1 MRFEGSPLQL
11 FAAPQ
16 KKMTRFADANGAT
29 SL

>member
-1 MRFEGSPLQL
+1 MRFEGSLLQV

-16 KKMTRFADANGAT
+16 KKTTRFADANGAS